1 MYCGRGRFSLMLHFR
16 WLRQGRRPAEF
27 FKMTNGIQLIF
38 RVFTCEK
45 DRWAGILFF
54 QKRWD
59 SGDDAIAIWWSK
71 QDAALSFVLPWIPRN
86 KIEYCL
92 SETIDCCTINQFHSK
107 IVGIYFLSSFFFQF
121 IFIFHHQLLSSAL
134 LQNRNRGLSS
144 QELRL
149 LLNLWL
155 RQGNQG
161 VHHLSGEQGALVSG
175 CKYWPP

>member
-1 MYCGRGRFSLMLHFR
+1 MAS
-16 WLRQGRRPAEF
+16 AEC

-59 SGDDAIAIWWSK
+59 SGGRWCYCYMMVKA
-71 QDAALSFVLPWIPRN
+71 AALSFVLPWIPRN

-107 IVGIYFLSSFFFQF
+107 IVGIHFLSSFFFNLFSFF
-121 IFIFHHQLLSSAL
+121 IISCS
-134 LQNRNRGLSS
+134 
-144 QELRL
+144 L
-149 LLNLWL
+149 LLCCTAAKQRAQQSAAETFAQSLTQRAQRRRLANCLL
-155 RQGNQG
+155 FI
-161 VHHLSGEQGALVSG
+161 
-175 CKYWPP
+175 

>member
-107 IVGIYFLSSFFFQF
+107 IVGIYFLSSFFFSIYF
-121 IFIFHHQLLSSAL
+121 LFSSCSAL
-134 LQNRNRGLSS
+134 LQYRGAEPSWA
-144 QELRL
+144 ETL
-149 LLNLWL
+149 LECVAEPTQLDSA
-155 RQGNQG
+155 RP
-161 VHHLSGEQGALVSG
+161 A
-175 CKYWPP
+175 C

>member
-71 QDAALSFVLPWIPRN
+71 QAAALSFVLPWIPRN

-107 IVGIYFLSSFFFQF
+107 IVGIYFLSSFFFNLF
-121 IFIFHHQLLSSAL
+121 SFFLMLSTAA
-134 LQNRNRGLSS
+134 
-144 QELRL
+144 E
-149 LLNLWL
+149 
-155 RQGNQG
+155 
-161 VHHLSGEQGALVSG
+161 
-175 CKYWPP
+175 